1 VKNNRKTIENSLKQ
15 RILVLDGGMGTMVQ
29 RYKLQEQDYRGQ
41 RFKNT
46 TVDLK
51 GNNDL
56 LVFSRPD
63 VIQEIHEAYL
73 AAGSDII
80 ETNTLNANTISLA
93 EYGMESLAYELNL
106 EAAKLARKAADSFST
121 PSKPRFVA
129 GSIGPSS
136 KSLSIS
142 PDVNNPAARST
153 TFDELYSA
161 YIDQVRGLV
170 DGGVDTLLIETIF
183 DTLNA
188 KAALVAI
195 QDYNNQNGCDIP
207 VMVSATLSD
216 SSGRTLSGQTLEA
229 FYTSVAHVKLLSV
242 GLNCGLGAKQMS
254 HHIAELSQYSKFN
267 ICAYANAGYPDQFG
281 SYNDTPEGMAVYV
294 EQMLKD
300 RLLNIVG
307 GCCGTT
313 PDHIARFAA
322 LAEKYAPREIP
333 KLETTSTY
341 SGIAVVKVLA
351 HSNFINIGERTNV
364 AGSKKFA
371 RLIREQKYEEAIVIA
386 HQQVQDGAQIID
398 VCMDDAML
406 DAAKEMTTFLNL
418 MAAEP
423 DIAIL
428 PVMIDSSKW
437 EVIEAGLKCTQG
449 KAIVNSISLKE
460 GEEAFIAK
468 AKHIQKYGAA
478 TVVMLFDEQ
487 GQADTYERKIK
498 IAERSYRLLVDKIGF
513 PPEDII
519 IDPNILAIST
529 GMEEHNDYAVAFIKT
544 CKWIKENLPY
554 AKISGGVSN
563 LSFSYRGNDTIREAM
578 HSVFLYHAIQAGM
591 DMGIVN
597 PGQLTVYS
605 DIEPELLKLTEDV
618 VLNRCPDASDKLIA
632 YASQT
637 VDSKARKTE
646 KKKEEDWRKQP
657 PAERLQ
663 HAMVKGIADYIEQDI
678 AELLPSYPSPL
689 NIIEGPLMNGMNQ
702 VGTLFG
708 EGKMFLPQVVKSARV
723 MKHAVAYLELLIQKE
738 KERNNSIQSPK
749 KILLATVKGD
759 VHDIGKNIVGVVL
772 GCNGY
777 DVIDLGVMVPT
788 QKIIETAATLK
799 ADIIGLSGLITPSLD
814 EMVNVATEMEK
825 KGLRIPLIVGGAA
838 TSPLHTAVA
847 IQPKYNEGVIHVKDA
862 SQIAL
867 VAKNLLSVNQH
878 GSYISS
884 INSEYAKLR
893 SDYEKKQ
900 EEKALISLEEARKN
914 KITID
919 WDKEAIPTPK
929 ALGITVFDS
938 YPIDQLIPYIS
949 WTAFFYSWGLKG
961 QYPSIFD
968 HSTMG
973 DEAKSLYN
981 DAAALLKKIADNK
994 LLTAKAAVGIFPASS
1009 KDEDIAIYTD
1019 DERSSRATTIH
1030 MLRNQERKAAG
1041 NTNGSLADF
1050 IAPTGSNR
1058 KDYIGLF
1065 TATTGIGIEALTNS
1079 YKEEKD
1085 EYHSILAKILA
1096 DRLVEAFSELLHEK
1110 IKNELWGFPEN
1121 ISGIRP
1127 AFGYP
1132 VCPEH
1137 SEKKIAFE
1145 LLNAE
1150 KNTGIRLTENYAM
1163 HPAASVCGL
1172 YFANPRSHYF
1182 SVGTIGSDQVKLY
1195 AERKNITEAE
1205 AARLLSQNRQQ

>member
-1 VKNNRKTIENSLKQ
+1 
-15 RILVLDGGMGTMVQ
+15 MVQ
-29 RYKLQEQDYRGQ
+29 RYKLQEEDYRGE
-41 RFKNT
+41 RFKNSAI
-46 TVDLK
+46 DLK

-56 LVFSRPD
+56 LVLTKPS

-73 AAGSDII
+73 TVGADII
-80 ETNTLNANTISLA
+80 ETNTLNANAISLA

-106 EAAKLARKAADSFST
+106 EASKLARNAADKFST
-121 PSKPRFVA
+121 PNKPRFVA

-136 KSLSIS
+136 KALSIS
-142 PDVNNPAARST
+142 PDVNNPAARSI
-153 TFDELYSA
+153 TFDELRNTYV
-161 YIDQVRGLV
+161 DQLRGMA
-170 DGGVDTLLIETIF
+170 DGGVDIFLIETIF

-195 QDYNNQNGCDIP
+195 QDYNEQNSCDIP
-207 VMVSATLSD
+207 VMISATLSD

-229 FYTSVAHVKLLSV
+229 FYTSVSHVKLLSL
-242 GLNCGLGAKQMS
+242 GLNCGLGAKQMAD
-254 HHIAELSQYSKFN
+254 HIAELSSYSKFN
-267 ICAYANAGYPDQFG
+267 VCAYANAGYPDQFG
-281 SYNDTPEGMAVYV
+281 NYNDTPEGMAVYV

-300 RLLNIVG
+300 KLLNIVG

-313 PDHIARFAA
+313 PDHIAQFAA
-322 LAEKYAPREIP
+322 LSEKYAPREIP
-333 KLETTSTY
+333 EFGTISTY
-341 SGIAVVKVLA
+341 SGIDVVKVLP

-371 RLIREQKYEEAIVIA
+371 RLIREQKYEEAISIA

-418 MAAEP
+418 MASEP

-449 KAIVNSISLKE
+449 KSIVNSISLKE
-460 GEEAFIAK
+460 GEEAFLAK
-468 AKHIQKYGAA
+468 AKHIHKYGAA

-563 LSFSYRGNDTIREAM
+563 LSFSYRGNDKVREAM

-618 VLNRCPDASDKLIA
+618 VLNRRIDASDRLIA
-632 YASQT
+632 YASQM
-637 VDSKARKTE
+637 VDDKANKE
-646 KKKEEDWRKQP
+646 GKKEEDWRKQP
-657 PAERLQ
+657 PVERLQ
-663 HAMVKGIADYIEQDI
+663 HAMVKGIADYVEQDI
-678 AELLPSYPSPL
+678 AELLPSYSSPIG
-689 NIIEGPLMNGMNQ
+689 IIEGPLMNGMNQ

-723 MKHAVAYLELLIQKE
+723 MKRAVAYLEPLIQKE
-738 KERNNSIQSPK
+738 KEQNNSTHAPGQ
-749 KILLATVKGD
+749 ILLATVKGD
-759 VHDIGKNIVGVVL
+759 VPDIGQNIVGVVL
-772 GCNGY
+772 SCNGY
-777 DVIDLGVMVPT
+777 DVVDLGVMVPT
-788 QKIIETAATLK
+788 QKIIETAIAIK

-825 KGLRIPLIVGGAA
+825 KGLRTPLIVGGAA

-867 VAKNLLSVNQH
+867 VAKNLLSENQQD
-878 GSYISS
+878 SYISS

-900 EEKALISLEEARKN
+900 EEKSLISLEEARKK
-914 KITID
+914 KIVID
-919 WDKEAIPTPK
+919 WNKEIIPTPK
-929 ALGITVFDS
+929 ALGITVFDDH
-938 YPIDQLIPYIS
+938 PIDELIPYIN

-961 QYPSIFD
+961 QYPNIFD

-981 DAAALLKKIADNK
+981 DANSLLKKIADNK
-994 LLTAKAAVGIFPASS
+994 LYTAKAVVGIFPASS
-1009 KDEDIAIYTD
+1009 KDEDILVYAD
-1019 DERSSRATTIH
+1019 NERSSVAATIH

-1041 NTNGSLADF
+1041 SNNNSLADF
-1050 IAPTGSNR
+1050 IAPLDSNR

-1065 TATTGIGIEALTNS
+1065 TATAGIGAEVLANK

-1110 IKNELWGFPEN
+1110 TKDELWGFPES

-1137 SEKKIAFE
+1137 SEKKTAFE
-1145 LLNAE
+1145 LLSTE
-1150 KNTGIRLTENYAM
+1150 KNTGIQLTENYAM
-1163 HPAASVCGL
+1163 SPAASVCGL
-1172 YFANPRSHYF
+1172 YFANPQAHYF
-1182 SVGTIGSDQVKLY
+1182 SVGAIGSDQTKLY
-1195 AERKNITEAE
+1195 AERKNITEEE
-1205 AARLLSQNRQQ
+1205 ATRLLAQNRQQ